1 MPGWFR
7 PFAGRAIV
15 FQSKWDNSRT
25 LGFIGWLNMGFWWRP
40 LGVLASVMLVALLLW
55 ADSGWVAALA
65 FLAGIQA
72 FVMLRRLLQEYRLSR
87 WLENPDEVEPP
98 DATGT
103 WGDIFYRLDKLQ
115 RRQRA
120 SRSELTNALEQ
131 FEHAA
136 QAVPDGMVILNRSD
150 QIEWCNPASR
160 KYLGLDCERDRG
172 QFIRYLLRQAPF
184 LEFLDAADYSQ
195 RLVCKSPINR
205 EVSLSMQLV
214 PFGAAQKLLVARDI
228 TDLERVDAMR
238 RDFIANVSHELRTPL
253 TVVGG
258 FVETLADETNL
269 SAEESRRYFD
279 LMLDHTRRMQRLL
292 DDLLTLSQLESDDH
306 ALKEAPI
313 DVKELAGA
321 LKSDA
326 ESLSRGRHTVRL
338 QLESSAGLKGN
349 VQEIRSA
356 LSNLVSNAVRYTP
369 DGGEI
374 TLTWR
379 EQGDEG
385 VFAVTDTGEGI
396 APEHI
401 PRLTER
407 FYRVDRSRSRETGG
421 TGLGLAIV
429 KHVLTRHGARLDIR
443 SVPSK
448 GSTFAVVFPAQR
460 VQRPKAPEGDNV
472 IPFRE
477 REQAAG

>member
-1 MPGWFR
+1 
-7 PFAGRAIV
+7 
-15 FQSKWDNSRT
+15 
-25 LGFIGWLNMGFWWRP
+25 MGFWWRP
-40 LGVLASVMLVALLLW
+40 LSVLASVMLVALILW
-55 ADSGWVAALA
+55 VGSGWVAALG

-72 FVMLRRLLQEYRLSR
+72 FVMLRRLWQEYRLSR
-87 WLENPDEVEPP
+87 WLENPDEVDPP

-103 WGDIFYRLDKLQ
+103 WGDIFYRLEKLQ

-120 SRSELTNALEQ
+120 SRSELSNALEQ

-136 QAVPDGMVILNRSD
+136 QAVPDGMVILNGSD

-160 KYLGLDCERDRG
+160 KYMGLDCERDRG
-172 QFIRYLLRQAPF
+172 QFIRYLLRQAHF
-184 LEFLDAADYSQ
+184 LAFLDEADYSK
-195 RLVCKSPINR
+195 RLVCKSPLNR
-205 EVSLSMQLV
+205 ETTLSLQLV
-214 PFGAAQKLLVARDI
+214 PFGASQKLLVARDI

-258 FVETLADETNL
+258 FVETLADTPDL
-269 SAEESRRYFD
+269 PAAESRRYFD

-292 DDLLTLSQLESDDH
+292 DDLLTLSRLESDEQTQKDAAINVH
-306 ALKEAPI
+306 ELAEALKA
-313 DVKELAGA
+313 
-321 LKSDA
+321 DA
-326 ESLSRGRHTVRL
+326 DSLSRGRHQVRL
-338 QLESSAGLKGN
+338 QLDSDAGLKGN

-356 LSNLVSNAVRYTP
+356 LGNLVSNAVRYTP
-369 DGGEI
+369 EGGNI
-374 TLTWR
+374 TLAWR
-379 EQGDEG
+379 EQNGEG
-385 VFAVTDTGEGI
+385 IFSVADTGEGI

-429 KHVLTRHGARLDIR
+429 KHVLTRHGARLDIQ
-443 SVPSK
+443 SIPGK
-448 GSTFAVVFPAQR
+448 GSTFSVAFPAQR
-460 VQRPKAPEGDNV
+460 IQAASAPGGDNV

>member
-1 MPGWFR
+1 
-7 PFAGRAIV
+7 
-15 FQSKWDNSRT
+15 
-25 LGFIGWLNMGFWWRP
+25 MGFWWRP
-40 LGVLASVMLVALLLW
+40 LGVLAGVMLVALILW
-55 ADSGWVAALA
+55 AGSGWVAALA

-87 WLENPDEVEPP
+87 WLENPDEVDPP

-115 RRQRA
+115 RRQRV

-172 QFIRYLLRQAPF
+172 QFIRYLLRQAHF
-184 LEFLDAADYSQ
+184 LEFLDAVDYSK

-205 EVSLSMQLV
+205 EVTLSLQLV
-214 PFGAAQKLLVARDI
+214 PFGASQKLLVARDI
-228 TDLERVDAMR
+228 TDLERVDGMR

-258 FVETLADETNL
+258 FVETLADAPDLPAT
-269 SAEESRRYFD
+269 ESKRYFD

-306 ALKEAPI
+306 ALKDDVPI
-313 DVKELAGA
+313 HVQDLAEA

-326 ESLSRGRHTVRL
+326 ESLSRGRHNI
-338 QLESSAGLKGN
+338 QLELDSQAGLKGN
-349 VQEIRSA
+349 LQEVRSA
-356 LSNLVSNAVRYTP
+356 LGNLVSNAVRYTP
-369 DGGEI
+369 DGGKI
-374 TLTWR
+374 TLAWR

-385 VFAVTDTGEGI
+385 VFSVTDTGEGI

-429 KHVLTRHGARLDIR
+429 KHVLTRHGARLDIQ
-443 SVPSK
+443 SIPGK
-448 GSTFAVVFPAQR
+448 GSTFSVAFPAQR
-460 VQRPKAPEGDNV
+460 VQRPSASDNGKV
-472 IPFRE
+472 IPFPE
-477 REQAAG
+477 RGHAVG

>member
-1 MPGWFR
+1 
-7 PFAGRAIV
+7 
-15 FQSKWDNSRT
+15 
-25 LGFIGWLNMGFWWRP
+25 MGFWWRP
-40 LGVLASVMLVALLLW
+40 LGVLAGVMLVALILW

-87 WLENPDEVEPP
+87 WLENPDEVDPP
-98 DATGT
+98 DATGS

-136 QAVPDGMVILNRSD
+136 QAVPDGMVILNRSE

-160 KYLGLDCERDRG
+160 KYMGLDCERDRG
-172 QFIRYLLRQAPF
+172 QFIRYLMRQAHF
-184 LEFLDAADYSQ
+184 TDFFDAADYSQ
-195 RLVCKSPINR
+195 RLVCKSPVNR
-205 EVSLSMQLV
+205 EITLSLQLI
-214 PFGAAQKLLVARDI
+214 PFGASQKLLVARDI

-258 FVETLADETNL
+258 FVETLADATDL
-269 SAEESRRYFD
+269 PAEESRRYFD
-279 LMLDHTRRMQRLL
+279 LMLDHTRRMQHLL
-292 DDLLTLSQLESDDH
+292 DDLLTLSRLESDDH
-306 ALKEAPI
+306 TVKDAPINVHELAEALKA
-313 DVKELAGA
+313 
-321 LKSDA
+321 DA
-326 ESLSRGRHTVRL
+326 ESLSRDRHRIRL
-338 QLESSAGLKGN
+338 QLDSNAGLKGN
-349 VQEIRSA
+349 LQEIRSA
-356 LSNLVSNAVRYTP
+356 FGNLVSNAVRYTP

-374 TLTWR
+374 TLAWR
-379 EQGDEG
+379 EQGEEG
-385 VFAVTDTGEGI
+385 VFSVTDTGEGI

-429 KHVLTRHGARLDIR
+429 KHVLTRHGARLDIQ
-443 SVPSK
+443 SIPGK
-448 GSTFAVVFPAQR
+448 GSTFSVIFPAQR
-460 VQRPKAPEGDNV
+460 VQKPSTPDNGTV
-472 IPFRE
+472 IPFPE
-477 REQAAG
+477 RGQAVG

>member
-1 MPGWFR
+1 
-7 PFAGRAIV
+7 
-15 FQSKWDNSRT
+15 
-25 LGFIGWLNMGFWWRP
+25 MGFWWRP
-40 LGVLASVMLVALLLW
+40 LGVLAGVMLVALLLW
-55 ADSGWVAALA
+55 AASGWVAALA

-87 WLENPDEVEPP
+87 WLENPDEVDPP

-172 QFIRYLLRQAPF
+172 QFIRYLLRQAHF
-184 LEFLDAADYSQ
+184 LTFLDAMDYSK
-195 RLVCKSPINR
+195 RLICKSPINR
-205 EVSLSMQLV
+205 EVIVSLQLV
-214 PFGAAQKLLVARDI
+214 PFGASQKLLVARDI

-258 FVETLADETNL
+258 FVETLADVPDL
-269 SAEESRRYFD
+269 PAAESKRYFD
-279 LMLDHTRRMQRLL
+279 LMLDHTRRMQHLL

-306 ALKEAPI
+306 ALKDDAPI
-313 DVKELAGA
+313 NVHELAGA

-326 ESLSRGRHTVRL
+326 ESLSRGRHNI
-338 QLESSAGLKGN
+338 QLMLDSQAGLKGN
-349 VQEIRSA
+349 LQEVRSA
-356 LSNLVSNAVRYTP
+356 LGNLVSNAVRYTP
-369 DGGEI
+369 DGGKI
-374 TLTWR
+374 TLAWR

-385 VFAVTDTGEGI
+385 VFSVTDTGEGI

-429 KHVLTRHGARLDIR
+429 KHVLTRHGARLDIQ
-443 SVPSK
+443 SIPGK
-448 GSTFAVVFPAQR
+448 GSTFSVAFPAQR
-460 VQRPKAPEGDNV
+460 IQRKVVSDNSKVILFPERG
-472 IPFRE
+472 
-477 REQAAG
+477 QAVGSA